1 MQSQRFLQLLEE
13 AAELHRRKNAG
24 YAGKDN
30 PDPWAN
36 FRLAEN
42 FGVSAFQGCMVRLS
56 DKFIRVGNLTKDSSN
71 DMVGE
76 SIIDTLRDLAAYSY
90 IAICLYEE
98 QQEKERGQDDKL
110 PF

>member
-42 FGVSAFQGCMVRLS
+42 FGVSAFRGCMVRLS
-56 DKFIRVGNLTKDSSN
+56 DKFIRVGNLVKDSEN
-71 DMVGE
+71 EMVGE
-76 SIIDTLRDLAAYSY
+76 SIVDTLRDLAAYSY

-98 QQEKERGQDDKL
+98 EQKKELGNQDGF